1 MFVDE
6 VEVQLRAGKGGDG
19 CVSFRR
25 ERHRPKGGPDGGD
38 GGHGG
43 DIILECDEN
52 VADLSEFK
60 YNSQVTAKNGTN
72 GEGSDR
78 NGRNGEARILRIP
91 PGTEIIEISDSSPR
105 TELLDHG
112 HRSPL
117 LKGGKG
123 GLGNIRFKS
132 SINQVP
138 RGSTKGKVGAEGRY
152 RLVLKT
158 IADIGLI
165 GFPNAGKSSLMNH
178 LTRAQCKIGSYPFTT
193 LNPHV
198 GVIEYEENFDRL
210 LLADIPGL
218 VEGAHMNRGLG
229 HQFLRHIERC
239 HGLLL
244 VIDMAQVDG
253 REVAEEQKTLF
264 QELELFKSG
273 LGSKIRLI
281 VSNKMDL
288 SGSQENLESFQRECD
303 IPAFPISCKT
313 GEGIMELKQ
322 SLYNEVRGD

>member
-6 VEVQLRAGKGGDG
+6 VEIQLRAGNGGDG

-60 YNSQVTAKNGTN
+60 NNSQIIAKNGTN
-72 GEGSDR
+72 GAGGDK
-78 NGRNGEARILRIP
+78 NGRNGPDRILKIP
-91 PGTEIIEISDSSPR
+91 PGTEAIEISGGLPK

-112 HRSPL
+112 HRSYL

-123 GLGNIRFKS
+123 GLGNIHFKS
-132 SINQVP
+132 SINQAP
-138 RGSTKGKVGAEGRY
+138 RRSSKGEAGAEGRY

-165 GFPNAGKSSLMNH
+165 GYPNAGKSSLMNL
-178 LTRAQCKIGSYPFTT
+178 LTRAQCKIGNYPFTT
-193 LNPHV
+193 LSPHV

-239 HGLLL
+239 LGLLL
-244 VIDMAQVDG
+244 VIDMAEIDG
-253 REVAEEQKTLF
+253 RKVTDEHKTLH
-264 QELELFKSG
+264 QELELFQSG

-288 SGSQENLESFQRECD
+288 YGSRENLESFRLRCN
-303 IPAFPISCKT
+303 IPVFPISCKT
-313 GEGIMELKQ
+313 GEGILELKKFI
-322 SLYNEVRGD
+322 YKEVRGD